1 MPGSTAAAAAAVIPA
16 PFARTSLPGRIVFG
30 DGAVVRLA
38 DELEQHDLRQAM
50 LITASQD
57 PQLGEYGHKALQDR
71 IRLHWD
77 EVRQHVP
84 RELAQR
90 ATSAARAAG
99 ADVLVAIGGGS
110 TTGLGKAIAVAT
122 GLPLAVA
129 PTTYAGSEMTPIY
142 GLTSGNDKTTA
153 CDPRAL
159 PRIVVY
165 DPQLLTTL
173 PAAVVGPSGLN
184 ALAHCAEALWAANA
198 DPITDAIALDG
209 ARRLRQHLPAAYE
222 SDHPAA
228 RGEVLIA
235 ACLAG
240 MALGTVGTSL
250 HHALCHL
257 LGGMFD
263 APHAETHA
271 IVLPYAVSYLQ
282 PAVPEATRR
291 LAQAMD
297 TSEHAL
303 ARSIWELGRS
313 VGTPPGLRS
322 VGIREG
328 QLPLLAAAALDRR
341 LPSPRPLEYGALHQ
355 ALHAAWTGEPPG
367 GVDQNADGAVV
378 PVAPKALP

>member
-1 MPGSTAAAAAAVIPA
+1 MKKESPMAGNTAAAAASVMPA

-30 DGAVVRLA
+30 DAAVERLA
-38 DELEQHDLRQAM
+38 EELDQQDLRQVM
-50 LITASQD
+50 LITASHD
-57 PQLGEYGHKALQDR
+57 AHLGEQGRKVLGDR
-71 IRLHWD
+71 IQLHWD

-90 ATSAARAAG
+90 ATGAARTAG

-110 TTGLGKAIAVAT
+110 TTGLGKAVAVST
-122 GLPLAVA
+122 GLPLVVV

-142 GLTSGNDKTTA
+142 GLTSDNEKVTA
-153 CDPRAL
+153 RDGRAL

-165 DPQLLTTL
+165 DPQLLITL

-209 ARRLRQHLPAAYE
+209 ARRLQQHLPAAYATDDA
-222 SDHPAA
+222 SA

-240 MALGTVGTSL
+240 TALGTVGTSL

-271 IVLPYAVSYLQ
+271 IVLPYAISYLQ
-282 PAVPEATRR
+282 PAVPAAARR

-297 TSEHAL
+297 TSEQAL
-303 ARSIWELGRS
+303 ARTVWELGRS
-313 VGTPPGLRS
+313 VGTREGLRA
-322 VGIREG
+322 VGIKEE
-328 QLPLLAAAALDRR
+328 QISALTQAALDKQ
-341 LPSPRPLEYGALHQ
+341 LASPRPLAYGALHD
-355 ALHAAWTGEPPG
+355 ALRAAWTGQPPAG
-367 GVDQNADGAVV
+367 
-378 PVAPKALP
+378 

>member
-1 MPGSTAAAAAAVIPA
+1 MTRRTAAAVMPA

-30 DGAVVRLA
+30 DGATSRLV
-38 DELEQHDLRQAM
+38 DELDQHNLRQVM
-50 LITASQD
+50 LITAAGD
-57 PQLGEYGHKALQDR
+57 AQLGEQGRKVLGDR
-71 IRLHWD
+71 VQLHWE

-90 ATSAARAAG
+90 ATSAARAAE

-122 GLPLAVA
+122 GLPLAVV

-142 GLTSGNDKTTA
+142 GLTSDNDKITA
-153 CDPRAL
+153 RDARAL

-165 DPQLLTTL
+165 DPRLLTTL
-173 PAAVVGPSGLN
+173 PPAVVGPSGLN

-198 DPITDAIALDG
+198 EPITVAIALDG
-209 ARRLRQHLPAAYE
+209 ARRLGQHLPAAYE

-271 IVLPYAVSYLQ
+271 VVLPYVVRYLQ
-282 PAVPEATRR
+282 PAVPEAAGR
-291 LAQAMD
+291 LAQALGA
-297 TSEHAL
+297 SEHAL
-303 ARSIWELGRS
+303 GRNIWELGQA
-313 VGTPPGLRS
+313 VGCPIGLRS
-322 VGIREG
+322 VGIREDD
-328 QLPLLAAAALDRR
+328 LAALTEAALAKQ
-341 LPSPRPLEYGALHQ
+341 LPSPRPLDYDGLYQVLHE
-355 ALHAAWTGEPPG
+355 AWTGEPPG
-367 GVDQNADGAVV
+367 A
-378 PVAPKALP
+378 